1 MIFLFYVIKK
11 EEEEIRIVFL
21 GGIGIGKSVIVNI
34 IFGSNCFR
42 VLILGLFL
50 IKICLLIL
58 FNCFDCNFV
67 IVDIFGIFDL
77 LIINE
82 FI

>member
-1 MIFLFYVIKK
+1 M
-11 EEEEIRIVFL
+11 
-21 GGIGIGKSVIVNI
+21 GGIGIGKSVIGNI
-34 IFGSNCFR
+34 IFGSNLFR

-50 IKICLLIL
+50 IKICLWKVV
-58 FNCFDCNFV
+58 NCFGLNFE
-67 IVDIFGIFDL
+67 IVDIFGIFNL